1 MALSQALPID
11 NAAIRRWLDRRTTR
25 FFIRIRG
32 KQDRRQINIVFT
44 QQGEQISKKSSQFW
58 SML

>member
-11 NAAIRRWLDRRTTR
+11 NAAIRRWLDRLEQPG

-32 KQDRRQINIVFT
+32 KQDRRRIKIVLT
-44 QQGEQISKKSSQFW
+44 QQGE
-58 SML
+58 